1 MAKNYISDINRLIK
15 STEDL
20 EESIAYYISNM
31 KTTATAKLA
40 DELSKDPSNQD
51 LKIIGQSEGILEV
64 LNDISGIYSEYSK
77 SIENLFKERNNNG

>member
-1 MAKNYISDINRLIK
+1 MTKNYISDINRLIK

-20 EESIAYYISNM
+20 EEGLTYYISKM

-40 DELSKDPSNQD
+40 DELSKDPSDKN
-51 LKIIGQSEGILEV
+51 LKIIGQSEGMLEV

-77 SIENLFKERNNNG
+77 SIENLFKERKNNG